1 MEMDSQSV
9 TADSSAANSGNPAGG
24 TASSCICRSTA
35 VTADGFTEYSTNGA
49 ADGAADGTD
58 DDGKYYDESEHGTA
72 G

>member
-9 TADSSAANSGNPAGG
+9 TADSSAAIPAIRQG